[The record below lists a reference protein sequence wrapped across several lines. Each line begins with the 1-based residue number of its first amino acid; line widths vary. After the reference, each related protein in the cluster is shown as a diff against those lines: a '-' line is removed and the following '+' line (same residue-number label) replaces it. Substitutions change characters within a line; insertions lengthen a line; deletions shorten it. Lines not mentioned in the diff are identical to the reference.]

1 MKAESRL
8 YVAKEK
14 TCVMKKYL
22 FAILA
27 VVCVASG
34 CNRKS
39 ADASE
44 TTTSDSLSVT
54 DTVVADERGYLV
66 YEGDEAPLFEAVD
79 AATGDTIRLAD
90 LRGKVVMLQ
99 FTASWCGVCRKEM
112 PQIESRIWQRHKNDT
127 TFALLGI
134 DRDEP
139 AEKVVR
145 FAEQTGVTYPLV
157 LDPGADIF
165 GLYADK
171 RAGVTRNVI
180 IGRDGRIVMTTRL
193 YEEKEFERMVAV
205 IDSLLVASP
214 VME

>member
-1 MKAESRL
+1 MLRK
-8 YVAKEK
+8 KK

-34 CNRKS
+34 CNQKS

-54 DTVVADERGYLV
+54 DTAVVDDRGYKV
-66 YEGDEAPLFEAVD
+66 RVGDEAPLFEAVD

-139 AEKVVR
+139 AEKVAR
-145 FAEQTGVTYPLV
+145 FVEQTGVTYPLV
-157 LDPGADIF
+157 LDPDADIF

-171 RAGVTRNVI
+171 QAGVTRNVI
-180 IGRDGRIVMTTRL
+180 IGRDGRIVMMTRL
-193 YEEKEFERMVAV
+193 YEEKEFEHMVAV

-214 VME
+214 VTE

>member
-34 CNRKS
+34 CNQKS

-54 DTVVADERGYLV
+54 DTAVVDDRGYKV
-66 YEGDEAPLFEAVD
+66 RVGDDAPLFTTVD
-79 AATGDTIRLAD
+79 ALSGDTVRLAD

-139 AEKVVR
+139 VEKVAR
-145 FAEQTGVTYPLV
+145 FVEQTGVTYPLV
-157 LDPGADIF
+157 LDPDADIF

-171 RAGVTRNVI
+171 QAGVTRNVI
-180 IGRDGRIVMTTRL
+180 IGRDGRIVMMTRL
-193 YEEKEFERMVAV
+193 YEEKEFEHMVAV

-214 VME
+214 VTE

>member
-1 MKAESRL
+1 
-8 YVAKEK
+8 
-14 TCVMKKYL
+14 MKKYL

-44 TTTSDSLSVT
+44 AAIGNNPSVT
-54 DTVVADERGYLV
+54 DTAVVDDRGYKV
-66 YEGDEAPLFEAVD
+66 CVGDEAPLFTTVD
-79 AATGDTIRLAD
+79 ALSGDTIRLAD

-127 TFALLGI
+127 AFALLGI

-139 AEKVVR
+139 AEKVAR
-145 FAEQTGVTYPLV
+145 FVEQTGVTYPLV
-157 LDPGADIF
+157 LDPDADIF

-171 RAGVTRNVI
+171 QAGVTRNVI

>member
-54 DTVVADERGYLV
+54 DTAVVDDRGYKV
-66 YEGDEAPLFEAVD
+66 RVGDEAPLFTTVD
-79 AATGDTIRLAD
+79 ALSGDTVRLAD

-139 AEKVVR
+139 VEKVAR
-145 FAEQTGVTYPLV
+145 FVEQTGVTYPLV
-157 LDPGADIF
+157 LDPDADIF

-180 IGRDGRIVMTTRL
+180 IGRDGRIVMMTRL
-193 YEEKEFERMVAV
+193 YEEKEFEHMVAV

-214 VME
+214 VTE

>member
-34 CNRKS
+34 CNQKS

-54 DTVVADERGYLV
+54 DTAVVDDRGYKV
-66 YEGDEAPLFEAVD
+66 RVGDDAPLFTTVD
-79 AATGDTIRLAD
+79 ALSGDTVRLAD

-157 LDPGADIF
+157 LDPDADIF

>member
-34 CNRKS
+34 CNQKS

-54 DTVVADERGYLV
+54 DTAVVDDRGYKV
-66 YEGDEAPLFEAVD
+66 RVGDDAPLFTTVD
-79 AATGDTIRLAD
+79 ALSGDTVRLAD

-193 YEEKEFERMVAV
+193 YEEKEFEHMVAV
-205 IDSLLVASP
+205 IDSLLVAHLL
-214 VME
+214 

>member
-54 DTVVADERGYLV
+54 DTAVVDDRGYKV
-66 YEGDEAPLFEAVD
+66 RVGDDAPLFTTVD
-79 AATGDTIRLAD
+79 ALSGDTVRLAD

-139 AEKVVR
+139 VEKVAR
-145 FAEQTGVTYPLV
+145 FVEQTGVTYPLV
-157 LDPGADIF
+157 LDPDADIF

-171 RAGVTRNVI
+171 QAGVTRNVI
-180 IGRDGRIVMTTRL
+180 IGRDGRIVMMTRL
-193 YEEKEFERMVAV
+193 YEEEEFDHMVAV

-214 VME
+214 VTE

>member
-34 CNRKS
+34 CNQKS

-54 DTVVADERGYLV
+54 DTAVVDDRGYKV
-66 YEGDEAPLFEAVD
+66 RVGDDAPLFTTVD
-79 AATGDTIRLAD
+79 ALSGDTVRLAD

-139 AEKVVR
+139 VEKVVR

-157 LDPGADIF
+157 LDPDADIF

-171 RAGVTRNVI
+171 QAGVTRNVI
-180 IGRDGRIVMTTRL
+180 IGRDGRIVMMTRL
-193 YEEKEFERMVAV
+193 YEEKEFEHMVAV

-214 VME
+214 VTE

>member
-1 MKAESRL
+1 
-8 YVAKEK
+8 
-14 TCVMKKYL
+14 MKKYL

-44 TTTSDSLSVT
+44 AAIGNNPSVT
-54 DTVVADERGYLV
+54 DTAVVDDRGYKV
-66 YEGDEAPLFEAVD
+66 RVGDEAPLFTTVD
-79 AATGDTIRLAD
+79 ALSGDTIRLAD

-127 TFALLGI
+127 AFALLGI

-139 AEKVVR
+139 AEKETALPKVSVGDKVEMTR

-157 LDPGADIF
+157 LDPDADIF

-171 RAGVTRNVI
+171 QAGVTRNVI
-180 IGRDGRIVMTTRL
+180 IGRDGRIVMMTRL

>member
-34 CNRKS
+34 CNQKS

-54 DTVVADERGYLV
+54 DTAVVDDRGYKV
-66 YEGDEAPLFEAVD
+66 RVGDDAPLFEAVD

-145 FAEQTGVTYPLV
+145 FAEQTGVTYPLL
-157 LDPGADIF
+157 LDPDADIF

-171 RAGVTRNVI
+171 QAGVTRNVI
-180 IGRDGRIVMTTRL
+180 IGRDGRIVMMTRL
-193 YEEKEFERMVAV
+193 YEEKEFEHMVAV

-214 VME
+214 ITE

>member
-54 DTVVADERGYLV
+54 DTAVVDDRGYKV
-66 YEGDEAPLFEAVD
+66 RVGDEAPLFTTVD
-79 AATGDTIRLAD
+79 ALSGDTVRLAD

-139 AEKVVR
+139 AE
-145 FAEQTGVTYPLV
+145 ES
-157 LDPGADIF
+157 GAF
-165 GLYADK
+165 C
-171 RAGVTRNVI
+171 
-180 IGRDGRIVMTTRL
+180 
-193 YEEKEFERMVAV
+193 
-205 IDSLLVASP
+205 
-214 VME
+214 

>member
-34 CNRKS
+34 CNQKS

-54 DTVVADERGYLV
+54 DTAVVDDRGYKV
-66 YEGDEAPLFEAVD
+66 RVGDDAPLFTTVD
-79 AATGDTIRLAD
+79 ALSGDTVRLAD

-139 AEKVVR
+139 VEKVAR
-145 FAEQTGVTYPLV
+145 FVEQTGVTYPLV
-157 LDPGADIF
+157 LDPDADIF

-171 RAGVTRNVI
+171 QAGVTRNVI
-180 IGRDGRIVMTTRL
+180 IGRDGRIVMMTRL
-193 YEEKEFERMVAV
+193 YEEKEFEHMVTV

-214 VME
+214 VTE

>member
-34 CNRKS
+34 CNQKS

-54 DTVVADERGYLV
+54 DTAVVDDRGYLV

-145 FAEQTGVTYPLV
+145 FAEQTGVTYPLL
-157 LDPGADIF
+157 LDPDADIF

-171 RAGVTRNVI
+171 QAGVTRNVI

-214 VME
+214 VTE

>member
-1 MKAESRL
+1 MKAELRL

-44 TTTSDSLSVT
+44 AAIGNNPSVT
-54 DTVVADERGYLV
+54 DTAVVDDRGYKV
-66 YEGDEAPLFEAVD
+66 RVGDEAPLFTTVD
-79 AATGDTIRLAD
+79 ALSGDTIRLAD

-127 TFALLGI
+127 AFALLGI

-139 AEKVVR
+139 AEKVAR
-145 FAEQTGVTYPLV
+145 FVEQTGVTYPLV

-193 YEEKEFERMVAV
+193 YEEKEFEHMVTV

-214 VME
+214 VTE

>member
-1 MKAESRL
+1 MKRIMLIVSL
-8 YVAKEK
+8 VA
-14 TCVMKKYL
+14 CV
-22 FAILA
+22 LA
-27 VVCVASG
+27 G
-34 CNRKS
+34 CKHNS
-39 ADASE
+39 AGRVDAGE
-44 TTTSDSLSVT
+44 ADSTAVT
-54 DTVVADERGYLV
+54 DTAVVDDRGYKV
-66 YEGDEAPLFEAVD
+66 RVGDEAPLFEAVD

-127 TFALLGI
+127 AFALLGI

-171 RAGVTRNVI
+171 QAGVTRNVI
-180 IGRDGRIVMTTRL
+180 IGRDGRIVMMTRL

>member
-54 DTVVADERGYLV
+54 DTAVVDDRGYKV
-66 YEGDEAPLFEAVD
+66 RVGDEAPLFTTVD
-79 AATGDTIRLAD
+79 ALSGDTVRLAD

-139 AEKVVR
+139 AEKVAR
-145 FAEQTGVTYPLV
+145 FVEQTGVTYPLV
-157 LDPGADIF
+157 LDPDADIF

-171 RAGVTRNVI
+171 QAGVTRNVI

>member
-1 MKAESRL
+1 MKAELRL

-44 TTTSDSLSVT
+44 AAIGNNPSVT
-54 DTVVADERGYLV
+54 DTAVVDDRGYKV
-66 YEGDEAPLFEAVD
+66 RVGDEAPLFTTVD
-79 AATGDTIRLAD
+79 ALSGDTVRLAD

-127 TFALLGI
+127 TFVLLGI

-139 AEKVVR
+139 AEKVAR
-145 FAEQTGVTYPLV
+145 FVEQTGVTYPLV
-157 LDPGADIF
+157 LDPDADIF

-171 RAGVTRNVI
+171 QAGVTRNVI
-180 IGRDGRIVMTTRL
+180 IGRDGRIVMMTRL
-193 YEEKEFERMVAV
+193 YEEKEFEHMVAV

>member
-34 CNRKS
+34 CNQKS

-54 DTVVADERGYLV
+54 DTAVVDDRGYKV
-66 YEGDEAPLFEAVD
+66 RVGDDAPLFTTVD
-79 AATGDTIRLAD
+79 ALSGDTVRLAD

-139 AEKVVR
+139 AEKVAR
-145 FAEQTGVTYPLV
+145 FVEQTGVTYPLV
-157 LDPGADIF
+157 LDPDADIF

-171 RAGVTRNVI
+171 QAGVTRNVI

-193 YEEKEFERMVAV
+193 YEEKEFEHMVAV

-214 VME
+214 VTE

>member
-1 MKAESRL
+1 MKAELRL

-44 TTTSDSLSVT
+44 AAIGNNPSVT
-54 DTVVADERGYLV
+54 DTAVVDDRGYKV
-66 YEGDEAPLFEAVD
+66 RVGDEAPLFTTVD
-79 AATGDTIRLAD
+79 ALSGDTVRLAD

-139 AEKVVR
+139 AEKVAR
-145 FAEQTGVTYPLV
+145 FVEQTGVTYPLV
-157 LDPGADIF
+157 LDPDADIF

>member
-34 CNRKS
+34 CNQKS

-54 DTVVADERGYLV
+54 DTAVVDDRGYKV
-66 YEGDEAPLFEAVD
+66 RVGDEAPLFTTVD
-79 AATGDTIRLAD
+79 ALSGDTVRLAD

>member
-34 CNRKS
+34 CNQKS

-54 DTVVADERGYLV
+54 DTAVVDDRGYKV
-66 YEGDEAPLFEAVD
+66 RVGDEAPLFTTVD
-79 AATGDTIRLAD
+79 ALSGDTVRLAD

-139 AEKVVR
+139 VEKVVR

-157 LDPGADIF
+157 LDPDADIF

-171 RAGVTRNVI
+171 QAGVTRNVI
-180 IGRDGRIVMTTRL
+180 IGRDGRIVMMTRL
-193 YEEKEFERMVAV
+193 YEEKEFEHMVAV

-214 VME
+214 VTE

>member
-22 FAILA
+22 FVILA

-34 CNRKS
+34 CNQKS

-54 DTVVADERGYLV
+54 DTAVVDDRGYKV
-66 YEGDEAPLFEAVD
+66 RVGDEAPLFEAVD

-157 LDPGADIF
+157 LDPDADIF

-180 IGRDGRIVMTTRL
+180 IGRDGRIVMMTRL
-193 YEEKEFERMVAV
+193 YEEKEFEHMVTV

-214 VME
+214 VTE

>member
-1 MKAESRL
+1 MRKIL
-8 YVAKEK
+8 
-14 TCVMKKYL
+14 
-22 FAILA
+22 LA
-27 VVCVASG
+27 VSLVACVLAG
-34 CNRKS
+34 CKHNS
-39 ADASE
+39 AGRVDAGE
-44 TTTSDSLSVT
+44 ADSAAEA

>member
-1 MKAESRL
+1 
-8 YVAKEK
+8 
-14 TCVMKKYL
+14 MKKYL

-34 CNRKS
+34 CNQKS

-54 DTVVADERGYLV
+54 DTAVVDDRGYKV
-66 YEGDEAPLFEAVD
+66 RVGDDAPLFTTVD
-79 AATGDTIRLAD
+79 ALSGDTVRLAD

-139 AEKVVR
+139 AEKVAR
-145 FAEQTGVTYPLV
+145 FVEQTGVTYPLV
-157 LDPGADIF
+157 LDPDADIF

-171 RAGVTRNVI
+171 QAGVTRNVI

-193 YEEKEFERMVAV
+193 YEEKEFEHMVAV

-214 VME
+214 VTE

>member
-1 MKAESRL
+1 MKAELRL

-44 TTTSDSLSVT
+44 AAIGNNPSVT
-54 DTVVADERGYLV
+54 DTAVVDDRGYKV
-66 YEGDEAPLFEAVD
+66 REGDEAPLFEAVD

-139 AEKVVR
+139 AEKVAR

-171 RAGVTRNVI
+171 QAGVTRNVI
-180 IGRDGRIVMTTRL
+180 IGRDGRIVMMTRL

>member
-1 MKAESRL
+1 
-8 YVAKEK
+8 
-14 TCVMKKYL
+14 MKKYL

-34 CNRKS
+34 CNQKS

-54 DTVVADERGYLV
+54 DTAVVDDRGYKV
-66 YEGDEAPLFEAVD
+66 RVGDDAPLFTTVD
-79 AATGDTIRLAD
+79 ALSGDTVRLAD

-139 AEKVVR
+139 VEKVVR

-157 LDPGADIF
+157 LDPDADIF

-171 RAGVTRNVI
+171 QAGVTRNVI
-180 IGRDGRIVMTTRL
+180 IGRDGRIVMMTRL
-193 YEEKEFERMVAV
+193 YEEKEFEHMVAV

-214 VME
+214 VTE

>member
-54 DTVVADERGYLV
+54 DTAVVDDRGYKV
-66 YEGDEAPLFEAVD
+66 RVGDEAPLFEAVD

-127 TFALLGI
+127 AFALLGI

-157 LDPGADIF
+157 LDPDADIF

-171 RAGVTRNVI
+171 QAGVTRNVI
-180 IGRDGRIVMTTRL
+180 IGRDGRIVMMTRL
-193 YEEKEFERMVAV
+193 YEEKEFEHMVAV

-214 VME
+214 VTE

>member
-1 MKAESRL
+1 MKAELRL

-44 TTTSDSLSVT
+44 AAIGNNPSVT
-54 DTVVADERGYLV
+54 DTAVVDDRGYKV
-66 YEGDEAPLFEAVD
+66 RVGDEAPLFTTVD
-79 AATGDTIRLAD
+79 ALSGDTVRLAD

-139 AEKVVR
+139 AEKVAR
-145 FAEQTGVTYPLV
+145 FVEQTGVTYPLV
-157 LDPGADIF
+157 LDPDADIF

-171 RAGVTRNVI
+171 QAGVTRNVI

>member
-1 MKAESRL
+1 
-8 YVAKEK
+8 
-14 TCVMKKYL
+14 MKKYL
-22 FAILA
+22 CAILA
-27 VVCVASG
+27 VVCVAAG

-44 TTTSDSLSVT
+44 AATGNIPSVT
-54 DTVVADERGYLV
+54 DTAVVDDRGYKV
-66 YEGDEAPLFEAVD
+66 RVGDEAPLFTTVD
-79 AATGDTIRLAD
+79 ALSGDTVRLAD
-90 LRGKVVMLQ
+90 LRGKVVLLQ

-112 PQIESRIWQRHKNDT
+112 PQIESRIWQRHNNDT

-145 FAEQTGVTYPLV
+145 FVEQTGVTYPLV
-157 LDPGADIF
+157 LDPDADIF

-171 RAGVTRNVI
+171 QAGVTRNVI
-180 IGRDGRIVMTTRL
+180 IGRDGRIVMMTRL

-214 VME
+214 VTE